1 MKSMNLRHGALETIH
16 VFIGLREI
24 SFAMGM
30 RLDLLEL
37 TGILFRSVIIPLIS

>member
-1 MKSMNLRHGALETIH
+1 MKSMNLRHGALEPIH

-30 RLDLLEL
+30 RLYLDL
-37 TGILFRSVIIPLIS
+37 TGILFRSAVIYLIS